1 MNLRSELCPPPND
14 PDRTARISALIA
26 RIEAEPS
33 EEEVA
38 AAMTELQSLAGSTV
52 TLDDIQNY
60 WRGMSLDE
68 FVENISRQRPQRV
81 LDVTR
86 EELIEIARRMRP
98 DGGYPDHQGYAEVFD
113 MQVSMPSASMMM
125 YHPPDHVTISV
136 PISEYDPTPEVLV
149 DWALAYRV
157 IRL

>member
-1 MNLRSELCPPPND
+1 
-14 PDRTARISALIA
+14 
-26 RIEAEPS
+26 
-33 EEEVA
+33 
-38 AAMTELQSLAGSTV
+38 MTELQSLAGSTV

-60 WRGMSLDE
+60 WRGMSLGE